1 MPHSPLGFPLFQMSP
16 LVRNGCLLSA
26 AGSLPQESPAALVRS
41 WYQQEPQESSMRA
54 RPGPKTDARFLSAPH
69 HDCWLS
75 IWACMGAR
83 QEILWW
89 GFQVSVNNTPSF
101 PRSCAPAEKQTR
113 EADRGIGR
121 SASSLTRRRSP
132 EAASRL
138 PDDCASSLGVPS
150 PLCFSVQLP
159 RVKLGSPHQKGYPE
173 LLPLV
178 GCG

>member
-83 QEILWW
+83 QETLWW

-101 PRSCAPAEKQTR
+101 PWSCAPAEKQTR
-113 EADRGIGR
+113 EADRGDRKVGFV
-121 SASSLTRRRSP
+121 T
-132 EAASRL
+132 
-138 PDDCASSLGVPS
+138 D
-150 PLCFSVQLP
+150 
-159 RVKLGSPHQKGYPE
+159 QKEVSG
-173 LLPLV
+173 
-178 GCG
+178 GGFAFAR